1 VFTLLAAEEGASNPL
16 RLPLDELIIGT
27 LAFLIVF
34 GLLARFVFPR
44 VAKTLDERT
53 AAIEGGIKRAEETQE
68 EAQRTLESYRA
79 QLAEARHEAA
89 QIRER
94 AREEGA
100 AIIAEL
106 REQAQ
111 AEARRITQ
119 AANQQIE
126 ADRER
131 AVVQLRA
138 EIGELATELAGRIVG
153 EALADDA
160 RQRRVIDRFLDEL
173 ETASAE
179 PAGRAG
185 AGAGA
190 AAGSDQ
196 AGG

>member
-1 VFTLLAAEEGASNPL
+1 VFTLLAAEEGANNPL
-16 RLPLDELIIGT
+16 RLPLDELVIGT
-27 LAFLIVF
+27 IAFLIVF
-34 GLLARFVFPR
+34 GLLAKFVFPR

-53 AAIEGGIKRAEETQE
+53 ETIEGGIKRAEEAQE
-68 EAQRTLESYRA
+68 EAQRALESYRA
-79 QLAEARHEAA
+79 QLATARHEAA

-106 REQAQ
+106 REHAQ

-131 AVVQLRA
+131 AVIQLRA
-138 EIGELATELAGRIVG
+138 EIGQLATELAGRIVG

-160 RQRRVIDRFLDEL
+160 RQRRVIDRFLEDL
-173 ETASAE
+173 ESASAE

-185 AGAGA
+185 AGTS
-190 AAGSDQ
+190 AGSEP
-196 AGG
+196 AGS